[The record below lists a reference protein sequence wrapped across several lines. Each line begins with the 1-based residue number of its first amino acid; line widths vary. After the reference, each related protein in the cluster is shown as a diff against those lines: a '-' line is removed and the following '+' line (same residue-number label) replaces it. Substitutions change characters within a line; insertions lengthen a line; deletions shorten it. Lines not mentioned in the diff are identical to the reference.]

1 MMRSGQEPAVQR
13 IPKQEP
19 LPMWDAPIGIFDS
32 GIGGLTVA
40 KEVMRSLPNEQII
53 YIGDTARV
61 PYGTKSDRTIRS
73 FTLQSCLFL
82 LEHGVKMII
91 IGCNTSSAVAL
102 DFIADMF
109 RIPVVGVIR
118 PGARAAVNKTVRKKI
133 GVIGTHTTVRTEA
146 YPMGIRELDP
156 HATVFSQACPLLV
169 PLAEEGW
176 NQHAV
181 TEQVVREYLS
191 HFKGSDIDTLVMG
204 CTHYPLLEESIQSV
218 IDNIMGHHVILV
230 DSGVETAKTART
242 ILVDRKIDTHR
253 HGRPKHRFYVTDLPK
268 NFNQVGER
276 FLGSAIDHLEMV
288 SVETLST

>member
-13 IPKQEP
+13 VPNQEP

-40 KEVMRSLPNEQII
+40 KQVMRSLPNEQII

-118 PGARAAVNKTVRKKI
+118 PGARAAINKTVRKKI

-146 YPMGIRELDP
+146 YPIGIRELD
-156 HATVFSQACPLLV
+156 ANAIVFSRACPLLV

-176 NQHAV
+176 GQHAV
-181 TEQVVREYLS
+181 TEQVVGEYLG
-191 HFKGSDIDTLVMG
+191 HFRGTDVDTLIMG
-204 CTHYPLLEESIQSV
+204 CTHYPLLEDTIQKV
-218 IDNIMGHHVILV
+218 MDEIMGHHVMLV
-230 DSGVETAKTART
+230 DSGVETANMVRT
-242 ILVDRKIDTHR
+242 ILVDRKIETHR
-253 HGRPKHRFYVTDLPK
+253 QSRPKHRFYVTDLPK
-268 NFNQVGER
+268 NFSQVGER
-276 FLGSAIDHLEMV
+276 FLGSPIDHLEMV
-288 SVETLST
+288 SVETLSA